1 MLWWWRGEWVKE
13 GWLPGSLRVVARL
26 QGRDSEDL
34 GSWGGGTE
42 EGGSRAGT
50 CPKLEGS
57 PLKFRSD
64 WVYWE
69 KEDAFEKHKS
79 LLTLLDT
86 IGLGCF
92 QGVEPRKG
100 VYLMFTALTSN
111 VMLSSI
117 FSYRGRWK
125 ALRRRDGWE
134 EAAEHCLWISVPP
147 RGSQKVKSQHSL
159 CAPSLRCS
167 LGSCT
172 FSNSFAV
179 SMVAV

>member
-1 MLWWWRGEWVKE
+1 MLERCAFWKKWLECSSSCRAGTGRSARALFQRKWGSIAGFGRERNTCRTCVRKMLWWWRGEWVKE

-79 LLTLLDT
+79 LLTLLGT

-92 QGVEPRKG
+92 QGVEPHWEAERGRKG
-100 VYLMFTALTSN
+100 T
-111 VMLSSI
+111 
-117 FSYRGRWK
+117 
-125 ALRRRDGWE
+125 
-134 EAAEHCLWISVPP
+134 
-147 RGSQKVKSQHSL
+147 
-159 CAPSLRCS
+159 
-167 LGSCT
+167 
-172 FSNSFAV
+172 
-179 SMVAV
+179 